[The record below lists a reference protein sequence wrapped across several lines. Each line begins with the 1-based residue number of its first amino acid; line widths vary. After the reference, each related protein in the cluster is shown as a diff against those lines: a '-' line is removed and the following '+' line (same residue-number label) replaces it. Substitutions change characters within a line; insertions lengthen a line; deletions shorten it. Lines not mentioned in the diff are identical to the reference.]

1 MWILYDKLIK
11 IILLNVYLHI
21 TVVASWLVI
30 SNSQDNASTKKT
42 LENRT
47 EMEKFEFKQKYA
59 KNLIYFFHKHN
70 SVKLALFKFVAD
82 LILNFNDD
90 LLLSLRDL

>member
-47 EMEKFEFKQKYA
+47 EMEKFEFKQKYV
-59 KNLIYFFHKHN
+59 KNLI
-70 SVKLALFKFVAD
+70 
-82 LILNFNDD
+82 
-90 LLLSLRDL
+90 